1 MTRKSVKKKIKDAK
15 GVTGEELVRL
25 GIMEPDEHLRGIETN
40 REKLKRLREK
50 YRKPEIKD
58 P

>member
-1 MTRKSVKKKIKDAK
+1 MTRKSVKKKIKEAN

-25 GIMEPDEHLRGIETN
+25 GIMEPDEHLDGIETN

-50 YRKPEIKD
+50 YGKPKKD
-58 P
+58 S